1 MFGKLLIIAQQR
13 EEVSMKEVLSY
24 SLSPIPW
31 SLALPD
37 GGLVKTV
44 KAKLLDVIAKN
55 TTTIDALR
63 NNCALIIDGMVI
75 LQQTDASSLATF
87 GDLAESILDRVL
99 RWSKFE
105 HVYFVTDQYRKNS
118 IKGYERRRCGEAL
131 GKLRIKVERRDQK
144 LPTQFRK
151 FLRHDENKTEIVR
164 FLLEEWL
171 HSTRYLTL
179 LAGQSLFVNVE
190 DNYFCIKV

>member
-105 HVYFVTDQYRKNS
+105 HVYFVTDQYRKYS
-118 IKGYERRRCGEAL
+118 IKGYERRRRWEAL
-131 GKLRIKVERRDQK
+131 EKLRIKVERRDQK

-164 FLLEEWL
+164 FLLEEWS

-179 LAGQSLFVNVE
+179 LAGPKFV
-190 DNYFCIKV
+190 C

>member
-1 MFGKLLIIAQQR
+1 
-13 EEVSMKEVLSY
+13 
-24 SLSPIPW
+24 
-31 SLALPD
+31 
-37 GGLVKTV
+37 
-44 KAKLLDVIAKN
+44 
-55 TTTIDALR
+55 
-63 NNCALIIDGMVI
+63 MVI

-105 HVYFVTDQYRKNS
+105 HVYFVTDQYRKIS
-118 IKGYERRRCGEAL
+118 IKGYERRRRGEAL

-151 FLRHDENKTEIVR
+151 FLRYDENKTEIVR
-164 FLLEEWL
+164 FLLEEWS

-190 DNYFCIKV
+190 VNYFSIKV